1 MQKKDREDNAFPFFM
16 LLVILLGLDSLEL
29 DEVVTSSSPTI
40 TMAAAGH
47 HSRTSPSTAPP
58 PQFHHLPT
66 LGHHGSLFRAPPS
79 PFSISATNQRH
90 HHANARKTSKNH
102 NHEPAPVRV
111 NHCRR
116 KTASSSL
123 QQSQIHVPPS
133 SNHSCNL
140 RTPVWPSQTS
150 NKNVQPA
157 GSRTSRFSWTWAIPR
172 NREPT
177 MHHHRSTIAA
187 ADASPSPENTTAP
200 PRRSNHHVG
209 AAAPSHTAKG
219 GRRVWEWNPNSGEIL
234 SAPRVMFLLDSQTG
248 QLVKA
253 SSQLW
258 SKLQKWLNKRGRIG
272 NWTGIKLLIN

>member
-157 GSRTSRFSWTWAIPR
+157 GSRTSRFS
-172 NREPT
+172 
-177 MHHHRSTIAA
+177 
-187 ADASPSPENTTAP
+187 
-200 PRRSNHHVG
+200 
-209 AAAPSHTAKG
+209 
-219 GRRVWEWNPNSGEIL
+219 
-234 SAPRVMFLLDSQTG
+234 
-248 QLVKA
+248 
-253 SSQLW
+253 
-258 SKLQKWLNKRGRIG
+258 
-272 NWTGIKLLIN
+272 